1 MTINRRRK
9 NIRQRGYH
17 THGWGAKKKHRGAGS
32 RGGRGNAG
40 TGKRGDVKKPSI
52 WKDNKYFGRRNF
64 KRLGFERAVKSI
76 NISDIELQFEKLVAL
91 KNITEK
97 SGLFE
102 IDLGKLKYNKLLG
115 KGKATRKYNIIVRT
129 ASAKAVSKVEAA
141 GGKVVVEPKKE
152 KPEQPVNNPKKSDE
166 AKPKPETGTQK
177 EKEPVKAEAE
187 PKKQFVPEK

>member
-1 MTINRRRK
+1 MTINRRKK

-52 WKDNKYFGRRNF
+52 WKDSKYFGRHNF
-64 KRLGFERAVKSI
+64 KRPGLERAVKSI
-76 NISDIELQFEKLVAL
+76 SISNIELQFEKLVAL
-91 KNITEK
+91 KNIVDK

-129 ASAKAVSKVEAA
+129 ASTKAVSKVEAA

-152 KPEQPVNNPKKSDE
+152 KPINNPKKPDE
-166 AKPKPETGTQK
+166 AKLKPEASAQK
-177 EKEPVKAEAE
+177 EKEPVKAETE
-187 PKKQFVPEK
+187 PKK